1 MWKIKIHQVGRVDNI
16 SGRSEV
22 AMEGLSM
29 HERFRCGGA
38 SLVGLGQFPLLSKV
52 RDQVQKRKVGAY
64 RCLTTKGSADLAED
78 YMTCKNPETT
88 LTTFITNVF
97 NIKY

>member
-1 MWKIKIHQVGRVDNI
+1 
-16 SGRSEV
+16 
-22 AMEGLSM
+22 M